1 MFCLRVPYFVVKTFR
16 QLDNIASGQRCSDS
30 SLCSFLFKEK
40 AEKNISL
47 RKCVMTLLESKVIFI
62 TGASSGIGQA
72 CAVEFAK
79 HGARL
84 ILAARRKERLDA
96 LAANLSKEHKA
107 EVLTISLDVRD
118 QKAVQ
123 KAIEGLPA
131 EWANVD
137 ILLNNAGLSR
147 GLEKIQE
154 GVIQNWEEMIDTNIK
169 GLLYVTRAVLPGMVQ
184 RNSGHIVNIGS
195 IAGHEVYPGGNVYN
209 ATKYAVRAL
218 NKAMRMDLFGSDIR
232 VTSID
237 PGMAETE
244 FSLVRFHGDSQR
256 AAKVYQGVRPLT
268 AGDIAQAVVWACSRP
283 PHVNIEQMIITAT
296 DQAAAAMVNRKQ

>member
-1 MFCLRVPYFVVKTFR
+1 MQNL
-16 QLDNIASGQRCSDS
+16 
-30 SLCSFLFKEK
+30 
-40 AEKNISL
+40 KNKIVL
-47 RKCVMTLLESKVIFI
+47 I

-72 CAVEFAK
+72 SAVEFAK
-79 HGARL
+79 LGAKL
-84 ILAARRKERLDA
+84 VLAARRKERLDVLSA
-96 LAANLSKEHKA
+96 KLSKEYKS

-131 EWANVD
+131 EWAEID

-154 GVIQNWEEMIDTNIK
+154 GIIQNWEEMIDTNIK
-169 GLLYVTRAVLPGMVQ
+169 GLLYVTRAVLPGMIQ
-184 RNSGHIVNIGS
+184 RNAGHIVNIGS
-195 IAGHEVYPGGNVYN
+195 IAGHEIYPGGNVYN

-218 NKAMRMDLFGSDIR
+218 NKAMRMDVFGSDIR

-244 FSLVRFHGDSQR
+244 FSLVRFRGD
-256 AAKVYQGVRPLT
+256 AEKAKKVYQGTRPLQ
-268 AGDIAQAVVWACSRP
+268 AGDIAEAVVWSCSRP
-283 PHVNIEQMIITAT
+283 PHVNIEDMVITAT

>member
-1 MFCLRVPYFVVKTFR
+1 MQDL
-16 QLDNIASGQRCSDS
+16 
-30 SLCSFLFKEK
+30 
-40 AEKNISL
+40 KNKIVL
-47 RKCVMTLLESKVIFI
+47 I

-72 CAVEFAK
+72 SAVELAK
-79 HGARL
+79 HGAKL
-84 ILAARRKERLDA
+84 ILAARRKERLEE
-96 LAANLSKEHKA
+96 LKFQLEKEYQVK
-107 EVLTISLDVRD
+107 VYLIILDVRNQKD
-118 QKAVQ
+118 VQKAVD
-123 KAIEGLPA
+123 GLPA
-131 EWANVD
+131 EWANID

-169 GLLYVTRAVLPGMVQ
+169 GLLYVTRAVMPGMVK

-209 ATKYAVRAL
+209 ATKFAVKAL
-218 NKAMRMDLFGSDIR
+218 NKAMRLDVFGTNIR

-244 FSLVRFHGDSQR
+244 FSLVRFHGDSER

-268 AGDIAQAVVWACSRP
+268 ARDIAQAVVWSCSRP